1 MAIFFLFLVDSRFDF
16 WFISVH
22 KRWNPELEVFT
33 NVAGK
38 VLHVEELAKVWP
50 LDFLKSV
57 MEYSIKLKNLNLH
70 CHELILIRAISLM
83 SRGK

>member
-1 MAIFFLFLVDSRFDF
+1 MDLFLFLLDSRFEV

-22 KRWNPELEVFT
+22 KSLNPDLEVFT
-33 NVAGK
+33 NIAGK
-38 VLHVEELAKVWP
+38 TFHVEELAKVWP

-57 MEYSIKLKNLNLH
+57 MKYSIKLKNLNLH
-70 CHELILIRAISLM
+70 HHELILMEAIAVM